1 MNIVNYQQAV
11 ETLYLHLEDYLQ
23 SLGINTG
30 TNFKCLSPKHQDD
43 SPSMGLAPSK
53 KVVHCFGCGISGG
66 IFNVANWLENKPIAG
81 EAFIQENLLYL
92 AQKFSVN
99 VETEPLTEEK
109 AYELDTYRAYRVASE
124 VIRTANKGNNLFDT
138 EIQKRGWSPEIC
150 YEYGVGCV
158 KTHKEFKESVKA
170 NGFSAGFLS
179 DIDLD
184 RKDIFGDDR
193 LIFTIRDDNGRPVGF
208 ASRNLSF
215 TEDKENGSKY
225 VNQRGTGIKVNIY
238 RKSERLFGLD
248 IFLKERN
255 EKDDPL
261 YIFEG
266 YSDVVTAAYHGIRNS
281 CAIGGT
287 SLSIEHVNLLKRRG
301 CYNLV
306 LCLDGDKPGQDKTSD
321 LLDNILG
328 AHKDLKLSVITIPD
342 GMDPDDFIRAKGKD
356 AFQKLKQWTAFEWRL
371 NRFDDNVEPEAICKA
386 MIPLIVNEPSYV
398 AQEKMSATLAKA
410 TGVTISTIKQEVNRL
425 QNIREA
431 EHSRDRQA
439 IIEKLLNDVRKTPA
453 EAEFALHEATN
464 SLFELTKRFEV
475 DAMSED
481 ACLSFV
487 TQQKEFE
494 EKKDGLFTGF
504 HLGDD
509 LKNLEEALAGNWKK
523 GVWFCLGGKPNCGK
537 TSFLAKMLFSI
548 AASKDN
554 NACVIYHSID
564 DTFEQVLPKF
574 VAVGES
580 SKTLTLNQV
589 IDPNFYIKNGKGQ
602 NLNKKRATGYAQL
615 QDLIRTGHLIIK
627 DANDGASLA
636 YADMLIRYYK
646 ERYPDRDIVYVLDNF
661 HKLSDLNGMKDE
673 RVRFK
678 EMSKMAKGLATQHH
692 CCVITTIEYKK
703 VEHAKEATNSDI
715 GETGQIE
722 YDANIIAHVH
732 NDIHE
737 NGEKAM
743 HYHEWD
749 FGNGDGLKRLP
760 RISLHIAKNKV
771 TGFKDKL
778 WFDFYPDASD
788 FSYVPKEKAWADF
801 QAHQNQSLTENDE
814 VRELY
819 EKFLDEAEEKG
830 RKEAWIMYQ
839 LKDTLGVTDNEAWGY
854 INLFKAEKRR
864 KGLKSNKAKIP
875 TVPNSN

>member
-11 ETLYLHLEDYLQ
+11 EALYLHLEEYLQ
-23 SLGINTG
+23 SFGINTSH
-30 TNFKCLSPKHQDD
+30 NFKCLNPKHEDS

-66 IFNVANWLENKPIAG
+66 IFNVAHWLENKPIASEG
-81 EAFIQENLLYL
+81 FVQENLLYL
-92 AQKFSVN
+92 AKKFNVE

-124 VIRTANKGNNLFDT
+124 LIRNGKKNNKLFDDAIK
-138 EIQKRGWSPEIC
+138 ERGWSPEIC
-150 YEYGVGCV
+150 YDYGVGCIS
-158 KTHKEFKESVKA
+158 THKEFKESLKA
-170 NGFSAGFLS
+170 AGFTASFLG

-184 RKDIFGDDR
+184 RKDIFGEDR
-193 LIFTIRDDNGRPVGF
+193 LIFTITDDHGRPVGF

-248 IFLKERN
+248 KFLKERAD
-255 EKDDPL
+255 KDTEL

-266 YSDVVTAAYHGIRNS
+266 YSDVVTAAYNGIRNV

-301 CYNLV
+301 CYNII
-306 LCLDGDKPGQDKTSD
+306 LCLDGDTAGQDRTAE
-321 LLDNILG
+321 LLDTILG
-328 AHKDLKLSVITIPD
+328 SHKDLKISVMTIPD
-342 GMDPDDFIRAKGKD
+342 DMDPDDFIRAKGKE
-356 AFQKLKQWTAFEWRL
+356 AFLKLKKWTAFEWRL
-371 NRFDDNVEPEAICKA
+371 NRFGDDIEPETICKA

-398 AQEKMSATLAKA
+398 AQEKMTATLAKA
-410 TGVTISTIKQEVNRL
+410 TGVTVSTIRQEVNRL

-431 EHSRDRQA
+431 ELSRDRQA
-439 IIEKLLNDVRKTPA
+439 IIDKLLNDVKKSPS
-453 EAEFALHEATN
+453 EAEFSLHEAAH
-464 SLFELTKRFEV
+464 SLYELTKRYEL
-475 DAMSED
+475 DSMSED
-481 ACLSFV
+481 ACLAFIN
-487 TQQKEFE
+487 QQKEFE

-504 HLGDD
+504 HLGED
-509 LKNLEEALAGNWKK
+509 LKNLQDALAGNWKK

-537 TSFLAKMLFSI
+537 TSFLAKLLFSI
-548 AASKDN
+548 AENKEN

-564 DTFEQVLPKF
+564 DSFEQVLPKF
-574 VAVGES
+574 VCVAEG

-589 IDPNFYIKNGKGQ
+589 IDPNYHIKFGKGQ
-602 NLNKKRATGYAQL
+602 NLQKKRSTGYAQL
-615 QDLIRTGHLIIK
+615 QDLIRTGHLVIK

-636 YADMLIRYYK
+636 YADMIIRYFK
-646 ERYPDRDIVYVLDNF
+646 EKYPDRNIVYVLDNF
-661 HKLSDLNGMKDE
+661 HKLSDLSGMKDE

-692 CCVITTIEYKK
+692 ICVITTIEYKK
-703 VEHAKEATNSDI
+703 IEHGKEANNSDI

-732 NDIHE
+732 NELHE
-737 NGEKAM
+737 EGEKAL
-743 HYHEWD
+743 HYHEHD
-749 FGNGDGLKRLP
+749 FGNGEGTKRLP
-760 RISLHIAKNKV
+760 RIAVHIAKNKV
-771 TGFKDKL
+771 TGFKNKL

-788 FSYVPKEKAWADF
+788 FTYVPQEKAWADYN
-801 QAHQNQSLTENDE
+801 AHKNEHLSENDE

-819 EKFLDEAEEKG
+819 EKFLAEAEEKG

-839 LKDTLGVTDNEAWGY
+839 LKDTLNITDHEAWGY
-854 INLFKAEKRR
+854 INLFKAEARR
-864 KGLKSNKAKIP
+864 KGLKSFKKP
-875 TVPNSN
+875 TAESN